1 MKESKKHIKIGNIF
15 IWLQLILTVVF
26 VIVLFQMKMVP
37 VKIIGIAGVIL
48 FVIWLVLRLLKT
60 KTSKKKV
67 PQIIISVIS
76 LILCAALAV
85 TSVVGLV
92 FYKNTVRTLDH
103 NTQINYETNAISVIV
118 MVDSGYDTLDDIDGK
133 TIGVNPNTDQEN
145 IANAISEL
153 KESVDVEYVEAD
165 DFEELS
171 DMLYDGDVDAILV
184 NEAYRAMLEVNH
196 EKFDYETKV
205 IHQCEYKTEKDTAT
219 DSLKETNIQNGIFT
233 VYISGIDTYGK
244 VSTKSRSDV
253 NMLLTVNTKTRE
265 ILMVSVPR
273 DYYVTLGTIGQK
285 DKLTHAGIYGI
296 DESVATLSKLYDTD
310 INYYYRINFSS
321 LINIV
326 DVLGGIDV
334 YSEKTF
340 VPWGDVDLTIHEGIN
355 HMDGRMALAYARERK
370 TYASGDNHR
379 VANQQDV
386 LEAIIG
392 KVFSLDT
399 LMNYDN
405 FLESL
410 EGTFETNMSTDEIMA
425 FMKMLLNDAGH
436 LDDWHIER
444 VYATGSNA
452 RAITYSMPHRSLYV
466 MEPDADSVSE
476 ITDLIHRIQAGES
489 IRED

>member
-452 RAITYSMPHRSLYV
+452 RATTYSMPHRSLYV

>member
-205 IHQCEYKTEKDTAT
+205 IHQCEYKTEKDTAI

-452 RAITYSMPHRSLYV
+452 RATTYSMPHRSLYV

>member
-60 KTSKKKV
+60 KTRKKKV

-452 RAITYSMPHRSLYV
+452 RATTYSMPHRSLYV

>member
-1 MKESKKHIKIGNIF
+1 MKENKKHIKIGNIF

-37 VKIIGIAGVIL
+37 VKIIGIAGVVL
-48 FVIWLVLRLLKT
+48 FVIWLILRLIKT
-60 KTSKKKV
+60 KTKKKKV
-67 PQIIISVIS
+67 PQVIISVIS
-76 LILCAALAV
+76 LILCIILAV
-85 TSVVGLV
+85 TSVVGLT
-92 FYKNTVRTLDH
+92 FYKNTVRALDR

-118 MVDSGYDTLDDIDGK
+118 MVDSGYDTLDDLDGK
-133 TIGVNPNTDQEN
+133 TMGVNPNQDQDN

-171 DMLYDGDVDAILV
+171 DMLYDGQVDAILV

-196 EKFDYETKV
+196 ENFDYETKV
-205 IHQCEYKTEKDTAT
+205 IHQCEYKTEKDTAS

-253 NMLLTVNTKTRE
+253 NMLLTVNTNTRE
-265 ILMVSVPR
+265 IVMVSIPR

-340 VPWGDVDLTIHEGIN
+340 VPWGDNELTIHKGMN

-399 LMNYDN
+399 LMNYDS
-405 FLESL
+405 FLEAL
-410 EGTFETNMSTDEIMA
+410 DGTFETNMSTDEIMA
-425 FMKMLLNDAGH
+425 FMKMLLNDASH
-436 LDDWHIER
+436 LNDWHIER
-444 VYATGSNA
+444 VYATGSNS
-452 RAITYSMPHRSLYV
+452 RNTTYSMPNRSLYV

-476 ITDLIHRIQAGES
+476 ITDLLHRVQSGES

>member
-1 MKESKKHIKIGNIF
+1 MKENKKHIKIGNIF

-37 VKIIGIAGVIL
+37 VKIIGIAGVVL
-48 FVIWLVLRLLKT
+48 FVIWLILRLIKT
-60 KTSKKKV
+60 KTKKKKV
-67 PQIIISVIS
+67 PQVIISVIS
-76 LILCAALAV
+76 LILCIILAV
-85 TSVVGLV
+85 TSVVGLT
-92 FYKNTVRTLDH
+92 FYKNTVRALDR

-118 MVDSGYDTLDDIDGK
+118 MVDSGYDTLDDLDGK
-133 TIGVNPNTDQEN
+133 TMGVNPNQDQDN

-171 DMLYDGDVDAILV
+171 DMLYDGQVDAILV

-196 EKFDYETKV
+196 ENFDYETKV
-205 IHQCEYKTEKDTAT
+205 IHQCEYKTEKDTAS

-253 NMLLTVNTKTRE
+253 NMLLTVNTNTRE
-265 ILMVSVPR
+265 IVMVSIPR

-340 VPWGDVDLTIHEGIN
+340 VPWGDNELTIHKGMN

-399 LMNYDN
+399 LMNYDS
-405 FLESL
+405 FLEAL

-425 FMKMLLNDAGH
+425 FMKMLLNDASH
-436 LDDWHIER
+436 LNDWHIER
-444 VYATGSNA
+444 VYATGSNS
-452 RAITYSMPHRSLYV
+452 RNTTYSMPNRSLYV

-476 ITDLIHRIQAGES
+476 ITDLLHRVQSGES

>member
-1 MKESKKHIKIGNIF
+1 MKENKKHRKIGNIF

-37 VKIIGIAGVIL
+37 VKIIGIAGVVL
-48 FVIWLVLRLLKT
+48 FVIWLILRLIKT
-60 KTSKKKV
+60 KTKKKKV
-67 PQIIISVIS
+67 PQVIISVIS
-76 LILCAALAV
+76 LILCIILAV
-85 TSVVGLV
+85 TSVVGLT
-92 FYKNTVRTLDH
+92 FYKNTVKTLDR

-118 MVDSGYDTLDDIDGK
+118 MVDSGYDTLDDLDGK
-133 TIGVNPNTDQEN
+133 TMGVNPNQDQDN

-171 DMLYDGDVDAILV
+171 DMLYDGQVDAILV

-196 EKFDYETKV
+196 ENFDYETKV
-205 IHQCEYKTEKDTAT
+205 IHQCEYKTEKDTAS
-219 DSLKETNIQNGIFT
+219 DNLKETNIQNGIFT

-253 NMLLTVNTKTRE
+253 NMLLTVNTNTRE

-370 TYASGDNHR
+370 TYTSGDNHR

-392 KVFSLDT
+392 KVFTLDT

-436 LDDWHIER
+436 LNDWHIER

-452 RAITYSMPHRSLYV
+452 RDITYSMPHRSLYV

-476 ITDLIHRIQAGES
+476 ITNLIHRVQSGES